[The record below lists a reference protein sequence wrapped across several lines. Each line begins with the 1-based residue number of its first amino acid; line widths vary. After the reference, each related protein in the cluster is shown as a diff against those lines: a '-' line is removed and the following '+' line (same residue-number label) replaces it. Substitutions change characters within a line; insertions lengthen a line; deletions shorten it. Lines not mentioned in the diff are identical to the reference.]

1 MVSKISLGYQGLAE
15 VFMKR
20 VRDGIWRTGEAI
32 PSESMLAKE
41 YGVAVGTIRQAIA
54 KLAEDGVLVKRH
66 GKSTTVSG
74 GLSNQ
79 SMLRFFRY
87 QLDSREQLNPEAKV
101 LDFKTVSLD
110 KEVAR
115 NTGWSCKTVLKIH
128 RVRLIDDKPVLFET
142 IYLPLPKFKKL
153 QNFEKSDFENLFY
166 PMYVRVCDVVVL
178 KAHDRVSF
186 ELMRKA
192 DAKVLGFKEGH
203 PGVRVDRVAFDLSS
217 SPVEYRSSVA
227 DAMDFQYSVEVN

>member
-1 MVSKISLGYQGLAE
+1 MISKASLGYQSLAE
-15 VFMKR
+15 VFINM
-20 VRDGIWRTGEAI
+20 VRDGVWRSGQAI
-32 PSESMLAKE
+32 PSESMLAKQ

-54 KLAEDGVLVKRH
+54 KLAEDGILVKRH

-87 QLDSREQLNPEAKV
+87 QQDSREQLKPEAQV
-101 LDFKTVSLD
+101 LDSKTVRLD
-110 KEVAR
+110 KELAI
-115 NTGWSCKTVLKIH
+115 NTGWSCKTVLKIR
-128 RVRLIDDKPVLFET
+128 RVRLIKHNPVLFET

-153 QNFEKSDFENLFY
+153 QQYEKNDFENLFY

-178 KAHDRVSF
+178 KAHDQVSF

-192 DAKVLGFKEGH
+192 DARVLGFKEGH
-203 PGVRVDRVAFDLSS
+203 PGVRVDRVAFDLSG

-227 DAMDFQYSVEVN
+227 DAMGFQYSVEVN